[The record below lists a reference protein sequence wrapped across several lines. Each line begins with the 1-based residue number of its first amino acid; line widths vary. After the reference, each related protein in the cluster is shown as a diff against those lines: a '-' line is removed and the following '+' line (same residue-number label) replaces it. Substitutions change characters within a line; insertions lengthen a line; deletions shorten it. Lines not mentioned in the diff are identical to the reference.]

1 MFRELQASRWKL
13 LKTWLEGINRKLS
26 TTHGSKSFLSTF
38 ETIAEYRMHII
49 RILDLTLEASS
60 KRDEVPE
67 AEPKKP
73 LKVVVAAL
81 SNIKV

>member
-13 LKTWLEGINRKLS
+13 LKTWFEGINRKLS

-38 ETIAEYRMHII
+38 EAIAEYRLLII
-49 RILDLTLEASS
+49 KILDLTLEVLS

-67 AEPKKP
+67 ADPKKP
-73 LKVVVAAL
+73 LKIVVVPL
-81 SNIKV
+81 SNIT